1 MITILIAST
10 TTKSTRNAESVLF
23 DNLHT
28 IEHFITSEIGILLHI
43 FSNRIILGD
52 VTSIADLDYF
62 FLVLKIRFFFSNW
75 KGIFKKVVF
84 NLYKSDLAFGHQCF
98 LTSNS

>member
-62 FLVLKIRFFFSNW
+62 FLVLKIRFFPNW
-75 KGIFKKVVF
+75 KGLFEKVVF

-98 LTSNS
+98 LTSIS

>member
-1 MITILIAST
+1 MAKNTFFRQIDFKVKDIIAVLNDNNFDCEST

-52 VTSIADLDYF
+52 VTPIAD
-62 FLVLKIRFFFSNW
+62 
-75 KGIFKKVVF
+75 
-84 NLYKSDLAFGHQCF
+84 
-98 LTSNS
+98 

>member
-52 VTSIADLDYF
+52 VTLTTKMLLRLQVNRF
-62 FLVLKIRFFFSNW
+62 ERVLE
-75 KGIFKKVVF
+75 
-84 NLYKSDLAFGHQCF
+84 KS
-98 LTSNS
+98 